1 MPGTAEAVMSLVSK
15 EFGGAR
21 VRAAYEAGCS
31 GFWLYRKLVKA
42 GIDCIVVHAAS
53 IEVSS
58 RDTVKT
64 DKRDSL
70 KIAQQ
75 LSAGRLRG
83 VRVPTEEEG
92 FKACHRSCGRS
103 VSKDVYT
110 DSCGEEGIGEELSWS
125 G

>member
-1 MPGTAEAVMSLVSK
+1 MGVTP
-15 EFGGAR
+15 
-21 VRAAYEAGCS
+21 
-31 GFWLYRKLVKA
+31 
-42 GIDCIVVHAAS
+42 VHAAS

-83 VRVPTEEEG
+83 VRVLTE
-92 FKACHRSCGRS
+92 
-103 VSKDVYT
+103 
-110 DSCGEEGIGEELSWS
+110 GEEPEECHKSVD
-125 G
+125 